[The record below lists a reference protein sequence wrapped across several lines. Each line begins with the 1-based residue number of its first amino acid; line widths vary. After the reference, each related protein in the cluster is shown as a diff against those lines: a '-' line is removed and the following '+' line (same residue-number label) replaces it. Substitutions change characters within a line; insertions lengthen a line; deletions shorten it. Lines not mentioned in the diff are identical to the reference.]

1 MPFAGIHFW
10 FCIWQFDTWECFDR
24 SRIQHTKIGS
34 PIPLVKQM
42 FPNTLLE
49 QLLIECSVVYL
60 QRVFFQLWAKR
71 GGGWGLGEGGWQ
83 GQQSSDWSK
92 YMNSNV
98 ANVQSKGSKFS
109 KQIVG
114 LELLYASLKTFPWIS
129 EHPLTDIFQIY
140 LVLFSYIRLI
150 SCTVWPH
157 LARHCK
163 PRDWVPISHWLKL
176 LHSPQPTPPDVRFKL
191 SSK

>member
-10 FCIWQFDTWECFDR
+10 FCIWQFDTWERFDW
-24 SRIQHTKIGS
+24 SRIWFQHTKIGS

-129 EHPLTDIFQIY
+129 EHPLTDIFK
-140 LVLFSYIRLI
+140 YIWYYFHISDSFPVQCDHISLDIVNRVTEFPSLI
-150 SCTVWPH
+150 G
-157 LARHCK
+157 
-163 PRDWVPISHWLKL
+163 
-176 LHSPQPTPPDVRFKL
+176 
-191 SSK
+191 